1 MSHISLKGLAQGLR
15 EAGDLACYQESSAE
29 PQNHLGQLGV
39 FHSAMIYPGGL
50 VYWPLGGGKLV
61 AQLDPNALVLLEVH
75 LSKGCMRGGTTEVFS
90 STTSLRSWARRRI
103 VTDGIFE
110 TGFDARLMSQSAT
123 GE

>member
-1 MSHISLKGLAQGLR
+1 MLSR
-15 EAGDLACYQESSAE
+15 ELGRASE
-29 PQNHLGQLGV
+29 PFTVGQLGV

-61 AQLDPNALVLLEVH
+61 AQLDPNALVLLKVH
-75 LSKGCMRGGTTEVFS
+75 LSEGCMRGGTTEVFS

-103 VTDGIFE
+103 ITDGIFE
-110 TGFDARLMSQSAT
+110 TGFGTRLMSQSAT